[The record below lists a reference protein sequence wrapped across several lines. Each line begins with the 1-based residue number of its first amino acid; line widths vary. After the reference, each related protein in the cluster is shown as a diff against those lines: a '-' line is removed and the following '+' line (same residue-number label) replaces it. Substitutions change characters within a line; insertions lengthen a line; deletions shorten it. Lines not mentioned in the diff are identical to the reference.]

1 MYKKILVALEN
12 GRADEALLPHISQLA
27 SLLGSE
33 LLLIHVADG
42 WAARNYE
49 QLGLA
54 DSEEMIGDRGYLEA
68 SAAALRNA
76 GLQVSVHLACGNP
89 PDEILKAAEHEH
101 CDLIAMTTHGHRLLG
116 DLIHGSTITA
126 VRHKS
131 RIPIL
136 LVRASPHPHQ
146 GAPP

>member
-12 GRADEALLPHISQLA
+12 GRADDALLPHVSQLGKLCGA
-27 SLLGSE
+27 E

-54 DSEEMIGDRGYLEA
+54 DSEEMIGDRNYLESTA
-68 SAAALRNA
+68 GALRES
-76 GLQVSVHLACGNP
+76 GLRVTVELARGNP
-89 PDEILKAAEHEH
+89 PDEILKAAERGQ

-136 LVRASPHPHQ
+136 LVRAGGS
-146 GAPP
+146 

>member
-12 GRADEALLPHISQLA
+12 GPADEALLPHVSQLA
-27 SLLGSE
+27 RLCGSE

-42 WAARNYE
+42 FAARNYE
-49 QLGLA
+49 QLDLA
-54 DSEEMIGDRGYLEA
+54 ESEEMIGDRRYLE
-68 SAAALRNA
+68 SKA
-76 GLQVSVHLACGNP
+76 GTLGSSGIRVTIELARGNP
-89 PDEILKAAEHEH
+89 PDEILKTAEREQ

-126 VRHKS
+126 VRHRS

-136 LVRASPHPHQ
+136 LVRA
-146 GAPP
+146 GA

>member
-12 GRADEALLPHISQLA
+12 GPADEALLPHIRQLA
-27 SLLGSE
+27 KLCGSE
-33 LLLIHVADG
+33 LILVHVADG

-54 DSEEMIGDRGYLEA
+54 ESEEMIADRNYLHSTA
-68 SAAALRNA
+68 GQLSDSGLRVTA
-76 GLQVSVHLACGNP
+76 HLARGNP
-89 PDEILKAAEHEH
+89 PDEILKTAEREQ
-101 CDLIAMTTHGHRLLG
+101 CDLIAMTTHGHRFLG

-136 LVRASPHPHQ
+136 LVRA
-146 GAPP
+146 GG

>member
-12 GRADEALLPHISQLA
+12 GRADEALLPHVTELA
-27 SLLGSE
+27 RLLGSE
-33 LLLIHVADG
+33 LLLVHVADG
-42 WAARNYE
+42 WAARNFE

-54 DSEEMIGDRGYLEA
+54 ESEEMIGDRRYLESKA
-68 SAAALRNA
+68 GTITESGLR
-76 GLQVSVHLACGNP
+76 VSVELARGNP
-89 PDEILKAAEHEH
+89 PDEILKAAEREQ

-136 LVRASPHPHQ
+136 LVRA
-146 GAPP
+146 GA